1 MLSKWNAINP
11 LLRREALEGYL
22 ALTPWLIGFLIFT
35 IFPIG
40 VSVYLSFTEWTLIEA
55 PEWIGLANY
64 ERMFTSDPLFGQ
76 ALKVTILFVL
86 ISLPLKLVLGLL
98 LALLLNIKVPGM
110 HLFRTVFFL
119 PAVISGVAVALMWI
133 WLLQPD
139 TGVANTLLAAI
150 GVQGPNWFWDKD
162 WALPSVAFMS
172 VWKVGGSAIIYLA
185 GLQNIPPHLY
195 EAAKIDGAN
204 RWASFWRITLPLLTP
219 TLFFQLIIELI
230 DSFKVFTEAF
240 VITHGGPLKATF
252 FYLWY
257 FYEEAFRNFN
267 MGYASG
273 LALVLTVIIILSTVF
288 MNYTSKR
295 WVFYE
300 TE

>member
-1 MLSKWNAINP
+1 
-11 LLRREALEGYL
+11 
-22 ALTPWLIGFLIFT
+22 
-35 IFPIG
+35 
-40 VSVYLSFTEWTLIEA
+40 
-55 PEWIGLANY
+55 
-64 ERMFTSDPLFGQ
+64 
-76 ALKVTILFVL
+76 L

-139 TGVANTLLAAI
+139 TGVANTLLAYI